1 MALPASSPALLSRR
15 SPAVTSPAL
24 SDAVAF
30 EQATVEF
37 FTEAAEVLG
46 LPKSVAM
53 IYAVIFASPRPLSFA
68 EVEDR
73 LQLSKGSVSQGL
85 RFLKQ
90 IGAIKAADA
99 KRPKVAQASQPA
111 SEKRG
116 LLEEASASAL
126 SFSSSAMNRDANASP
141 HAATAAVA
149 AYEPDME
156 LRRLVARLLKEK
168 IEPQLNGNDRRLA
181 HLVATVPY
189 ADRNES
195 RLVRARLKQLQSWHR
210 KARKLVPFAKTLLAI
225 G

>member
-1 MALPASSPALLSRR
+1 LLSQRN
-15 SPAVTSPAL
+15 PAVTSPVS
-24 SDAVAF
+24 SDAAAF
-30 EQATVEF
+30 EQATVGF

-85 RFLKQ
+85 RFLRQ
-90 IGAIKAADA
+90 IGAIKA
-99 KRPKVAQASQPA
+99 
-111 SEKRG
+111 
-116 LLEEASASAL
+116 
-126 SFSSSAMNRDANASP
+126 ANASP
-141 HAATAAVA
+141 HAATAGVA

-181 HLVATVPY
+181 HLLATVPY
-189 ADRNES
+189 AGRDES
-195 RLVRARLKQLQSWHR
+195 RLVRARLKQLQSWHHESGEMIP
-210 KARKLVPFAKTLLAI
+210 V
-225 G
+225 

>member
-1 MALPASSPALLSRR
+1 MAPPASSPALFSRR
-15 SPAVTSPAL
+15 SPAVTSPA
-24 SDAVAF
+24 SSEAAAF

-53 IYAVIFASPRPLSFA
+53 IYAIIFASPRPLSFG

-126 SFSSSAMNRDANASP
+126 SSSALKRDANASP
-141 HAATAAVA
+141 HAAVA

-189 ADRNES
+189 AGRDES